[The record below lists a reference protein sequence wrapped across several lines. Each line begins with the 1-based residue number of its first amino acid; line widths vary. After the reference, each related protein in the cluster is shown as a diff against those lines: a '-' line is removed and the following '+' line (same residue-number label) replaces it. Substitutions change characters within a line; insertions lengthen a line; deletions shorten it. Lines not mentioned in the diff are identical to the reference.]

1 MTIND
6 QFYIDLTTKLDT
18 QAKLQFWV
26 ELAQKLIY
34 PSLAL
39 GIVFMF
45 WRTLK
50 RTKVDELPIGVPVG
64 GGNGNG
70 QSFRPGSGSG
80 VVTVEV
86 LNQLIR
92 ENPANVTQAVRT
104 WMTRDN
110 AKPNN

>member
-34 PSLAL
+34 PVLAL
-39 GIVFMF
+39 GIIFMF

-64 GGNGNG
+64 GGNGNS
-70 QSFRPGSGSG
+70 QPFRPGSGSG

-86 LNQLIR
+86 LNQFIP
-92 ENPANVTQAVRT
+92 ETPSTPTQPVPT
-104 WMTRDN
+104 SMT
-110 AKPNN
+110 PTTPQP